1 MPWGKSFEKNLARIR
16 GTWRSRQSFF
26 RRAGANDFDPFVKV
40 FHDLADERLFFLRGE
55 HIKGRFGLIGQAG
68 GSELN
73 RWRAVHPGD
82 SVFKQ
87 ESAKTFAR
95 RSPDLR
101 ATTLLPKE
109 PKLSRCAVGM
119 NIPTDEDAT
128 GRVRE
133 RSMLGS
139 VGGKFMDHQRGR
151 TLTPSLPPPRE
162 GALNPMSLTDHKANS
177 TTFQTCGTL
186 LIRRHPPRLDRS
198 VREASLRMTSTSA

>member
-1 MPWGKSFEKNLARIR
+1 MPWGKRFEKNLARIR
-16 GTWRSRQSFF
+16 GKWRFRQSFF

-139 VGGKFMDHQRGR
+139 VGGKFMDHQCERLCGTRFEQNWR
-151 TLTPSLPPPRE
+151 TLNVYGPRKPSQLIPR
-162 GALNPMSLTDHKANS
+162 D
-177 TTFQTCGTL
+177 L
-186 LIRRHPPRLDRS
+186 LEHH
-198 VREASLRMTSTSA
+198 A